1 MAFSAFEV
9 RGVWARSVMGSDGI
23 GFGVSFGV
31 FCVFVFAFVFVFV
44 FVLGLGLSATTRS
57 LLLLLFKVYVLKSKQ
72 SLGECKAF
80 FFMKLRGKSVP
91 QSTHLRTSKYPAAVP
106 QGTHFRT
113 SKYPVSYLKV
123 PTFVPQSTQQSVPQS
138 THLFFVF
145 LTTYEEV
152 FGGLFFEA
160 VKRVVLGRLEGPEM
174 KVETGCGGVA
184 GVRDVMS
191 IYSNE

>member
-1 MAFSAFEV
+1 
-9 RGVWARSVMGSDGI
+9 MGSDGI
-23 GFGVSFGV
+23 GFGLSFRV
-31 FCVFVFAFVFVFV
+31 FFVLVFAFVFVFG
-44 FVLGLGLSATTRS
+44 FSFGLGVWATTRS

-91 QSTHLRTSKYPAAVP
+91 QSTHFRTSKYPAAVP

-145 LTTYEEV
+145 LTTYGEV
-152 FGGLFFEA
+152 FGGRFFGTE
-160 VKRVVLGRLEGPEM
+160 KRVFLGRLEGPEM
-174 KVETGCGGVA
+174 RFETG
-184 GVRDVMS
+184 VRARLWMVDTMS